1 MSHWRHS
8 DLFQIQ
14 TNRNISTNLCKQAC
28 SQEYFSENDKIFYR
42 NETFDPEKLILY
54 IWMDWEGYE
63 KNILFYFFF
72 SPHISRHC
80 RSRRTLCFM
89 WNSSSN
95 SRKPVVDLLLPYFI
109 RISGLRKNGLT
120 IYLWRNLMKAIQC
133 HTAIDHTCMSN
144 IHSLFNV

>member
-54 IWMDWEGYE
+54 I
-63 KNILFYFFF
+63 
-72 SPHISRHC
+72 
-80 RSRRTLCFM
+80 
-89 WNSSSN
+89 
-95 SRKPVVDLLLPYFI
+95 
-109 RISGLRKNGLT
+109 
-120 IYLWRNLMKAIQC
+120 
-133 HTAIDHTCMSN
+133 
-144 IHSLFNV
+144 